1 MAFYDR
7 TEAGA
12 KLGEALKTYAGRDP
26 VVLALPRG
34 GLPVAAEAAKALH
47 APLDIVLV
55 RKIGVPWQ
63 PELAM
68 GAIADGPSVVTVR
81 NEGVIAM
88 AAVTP
93 GEFDRQRDLALA
105 ELDRRRTLYRHGRS
119 HIDVAGKT
127 AIVVDDGVAT
137 GATMRA
143 ALMAVRAG
151 RPKAV
156 VMAVPVASP
165 DALDALAQDAD
176 AIVCLESHP
185 HFPGVG
191 AFYGVFDQLSDER
204 VFAILDRFAP
214 AKAAAPEAPRPGP
227 PAPP

>member
-12 KLGEALKTYAGRDP
+12 KLGQALQTYAARDP

-34 GLPVAAEAAKALH
+34 GLPVAAEAAKALK

-68 GAIADGPSVVTVR
+68 GAIADGPSMVTVR
-81 NEGVIAM
+81 NEDVIAM
-88 AAVTP
+88 AAVAP
-93 GEFDRQRDLALA
+93 GEFDRQHDLALA
-105 ELDRRRTLYRHGRS
+105 ELDRRRKLYRHGRS
-119 HIDVAGKT
+119 RIDVAGKT

-165 DALDALAQDAD
+165 DALKALAQDAD

-185 HFPGVG
+185 YFPGVG
-191 AFYGVFDQLSDER
+191 AFYTVFDQLSDDR
-204 VFAILDRFAP
+204 VLAILDGFAP
-214 AKAAAPEAPRPGP
+214 ARAAPPEARHSEGP
-227 PAPP
+227 

>member
-12 KLGEALKTYAGRDP
+12 KLGRALQAYAAQDP

-34 GLPVAAEAAKALH
+34 GLPVAAEAARALK
-47 APLDIVLV
+47 APLDVVLV

-68 GAIADGPSVVTVR
+68 GAIADGPSTITVR
-81 NEGVIAM
+81 NEDVIAM
-88 AAVTP
+88 TSVTP
-93 GEFDRQRDLALA
+93 AEFDRVRDAALA
-105 ELDRRRTLYRHGRS
+105 EVERRRQRYLRGRARV
-119 HIDVAGKT
+119 DLEGKT

-143 ALMAVRAG
+143 ALRAVRAAG
-151 RPKAV
+151 PRAV

-165 DALDALAQDAD
+165 DALRDLEQDAD
-176 AIVCLESHP
+176 VTVCLETHP
-185 HFPGVG
+185 YFPGVG
-191 AFYGVFDQLSDER
+191 AFYTVFDQLSDEQAI
-204 VFAILDRFAP
+204 AILDRFAAP
-214 AKAAAPEAPRPGP
+214 AGARATPTTPQGQ
-227 PAPP
+227 